1 MKLNSLIII
10 SIFYVSCSKLNNE
23 NTDYQTQPFDISV
36 SELPDLSI
44 FHLPAKWT
52 TQNKEVIELHDL
64 RGRVLVMVMI
74 YTSCQVACPRLVAD
88 MRSIESEIAKN
99 LKGNV
104 KYILVSIDPTT
115 DTPERLKSFALENQ
129 MNDEQWLFL
138 QGDEDNVL
146 EFAALLGVRFKK
158 VSPVDFSHSNI
169 ISVFDRNGVLV
180 YQQQGLGVDNNET
193 VNIIR
198 ALAKSI

>member
-1 MKLNSLIII
+1 MKLISLIII
-10 SIFYVSCSKLNNE
+10 LIFCVSCSKLNNE
-23 NTDYQTQPFDISV
+23 NTNYQTQPFDISV

-52 TQNKEVIELHDL
+52 TQNKEVIELQDL

-99 LKGNV
+99 LKENV

-138 QGDEDNVL
+138 QGDEDSVL
-146 EFAALLGVRFKK
+146 EFAAVLGVRYKK

-180 YQQQGLGVDNNET
+180 YQQQGLGVDNKET

>member
-10 SIFYVSCSKLNNE
+10 LIFCVSCSRLNNE

>member
-1 MKLNSLIII
+1 MKLIGLIII
-10 SIFYVSCSKLNNE
+10 LIFCVSCSKLNNE
-23 NTDYQTQPFDISV
+23 NTNYQTQPFDVPV

-52 TQNKEVIELHDL
+52 TQNKEVIELQDL

-99 LKGNV
+99 LKENV

-138 QGDEDNVL
+138 QGDEDSVL
-146 EFAALLGVRFKK
+146 EFAAVLGVRYKK

-169 ISVFDRNGVLV
+169 ISVFDRNGALV
-180 YQQQGLGVDNNET
+180 YQQQGLGVDNKET

-198 ALAKSI
+198 SLAKSI

>member
-1 MKLNSLIII
+1 MKLISLIII
-10 SIFYVSCSKLNNE
+10 LIFCVSCSKLNNE
-23 NTDYQTQPFDISV
+23 NTNYQTQPFDIS

-99 LKGNV
+99 LKENV

-138 QGDEDNVL
+138 QGDEDSVL
-146 EFAALLGVRFKK
+146 EFAAVLGVRYKK

-180 YQQQGLGVDNNET
+180 YQQQGLGVDKNET

>member
-1 MKLNSLIII
+1 MKLISLIII
-10 SIFYVSCSKLNNE
+10 LIFCVSCSKLNNE
-23 NTDYQTQPFDISV
+23 NTNYQTQPFDISV

-52 TQNKEVIELHDL
+52 TQNKEVIELQDL

-138 QGDEDNVL
+138 QGDEDSVL
-146 EFAALLGVRFKK
+146 EFAAVLGVRYKK

>member
-1 MKLNSLIII
+1 MKLISLIII
-10 SIFYVSCSKLNNE
+10 LIFCVSCSKLNNE
-23 NTDYQTQPFDISV
+23 NTNYQTQPFDIS

-52 TQNKEVIELHDL
+52 TQNKEVIELQDL

-99 LKGNV
+99 LKENV

-115 DTPERLKSFALENQ
+115 DTPERLKKFALENQ

-138 QGDEDNVL
+138 QGDEESVL
-146 EFAALLGVRFKK
+146 EFAAVLGVRYKK
-158 VSPVDFSHSNI
+158 VSPIDFSHSNI

-180 YQQQGLGVDNNET
+180 YQQQGLGVDNKET

>member
-10 SIFYVSCSKLNNE
+10 LIFCVSCSKLNNE

>member
-1 MKLNSLIII
+1 MKLISLIII
-10 SIFYVSCSKLNNE
+10 LIFCFSCSKLNNE
-23 NTDYQTQPFDISV
+23 NTNYQTQPFDIS

-52 TQNKEVIELHDL
+52 TQNKEVIELQDL

-99 LKGNV
+99 LKENV

-138 QGDEDNVL
+138 QGDEDSVL
-146 EFAALLGVRFKK
+146 EFAAVLGVRYKK

-180 YQQQGLGVDNNET
+180 YQQQGLGVDNKET

>member
-1 MKLNSLIII
+1 MKLISLIII
-10 SIFYVSCSKLNNE
+10 LIFCFSCSKLNNE
-23 NTDYQTQPFDISV
+23 NTNYQTQPFDIS

-52 TQNKEVIELHDL
+52 TQNKEVIELQDL

-99 LKGNV
+99 LKENV

-138 QGDEDNVL
+138 QGDEDSVL
-146 EFAALLGVRFKK
+146 EFAAVLGVRYKK
-158 VSPVDFSHSNI
+158 VSPIDFSHSNI

-180 YQQQGLGVDNNET
+180 YQQQGLGVDNKET